1 MSRARNGTGVT
12 TGSYARIYTPH
23 SANYKPGWAG
33 GPGRPKGA
41 RNRVGAELA
50 KEILQAAADT
60 GFMIKDKD
68 GNWEPTHN
76 GGLLGYLRW
85 ATIHETKT
93 YLGLI
98 ARVLPFNVVQEQPEE
113 AILTHEQVL
122 AQLEERGLPIDL
134 VGVLREAPVQL
145 DIGEDEDPF
154 GMKKIEGGQS

>member
-1 MSRARNGTGVT
+1 
-12 TGSYARIYTPH
+12 
-23 SANYKPGWAG
+23 
-33 GPGRPKGA
+33 
-41 RNRVGAELA
+41 
-50 KEILQAAADT
+50 
-60 GFMIKDKD
+60 MIKDKD

-145 DIGEDEDPF
+145 SERTAALLHRRGTLSRPPRPPPRPQIQTAGLR
-154 GMKKIEGGQS
+154 SNSSRW